1 MAGDRNHHPNVTA
14 DNMDMERV
22 RNGIRIRRPKKRIG
36 IYRMK
41 PALSVVYIDL
51 TPLPI
56 HGCSSCA
63 PCSTASAHTQTHS
76 NLLLT
81 PVMMTTDEDDD
92 IDAAP
97 AEPAHASSSATST
110 SAAGED
116 ASTSTQPCDTNAAE
130 LSDVCLI
137 ASRSG
142 VALVPCGHSR
152 FCGNCADTVSA
163 MHRQR
168 LPTLSH
174 TDLDGAA
181 CFDFFTA
188 PRYADRRDVRVVR

>member
-1 MAGDRNHHPNVTA
+1 M
-14 DNMDMERV
+14 
-22 RNGIRIRRPKKRIG
+22 
-36 IYRMK
+36 YRMK
-41 PALSVVYIDL
+41 PALSAVYIGL
-51 TPLPI
+51 TRVPI

-63 PCSTASAHTQTHS
+63 PCPTASAH
-76 NLLLT
+76 N
-81 PVMMTTDEDDD
+81 TDAFQFAPDASHDDDDDD

-116 ASTSTQPCDTNAAE
+116 VSTSTQPCDTNAAE